1 MFGRLDLWPLRWRA
15 LVREVEARE
24 LKVLIESEDECLV
37 QMGER
42 GRVKV
47 VGLGAM
53 DNEDEEA
60 KKERVEKTKMRER
73 RDKAAMDK

>member
-1 MFGRLDLWPLRWRA
+1 
-15 LVREVEARE
+15 
-24 LKVLIESEDECLV
+24 
-37 QMGER
+37 MGER

-53 DNEDEEA
+53 DNEDEDEEA

>member
-1 MFGRLDLWPLRWRA
+1 M
-15 LVREVEARE
+15 
-24 LKVLIESEDECLV
+24 
-37 QMGER
+37 
-42 GRVKV
+42 